1 MTFRFVDEVLSV
13 EPGEYG
19 KIVTVTVIPPSLPYL
34 TGPFRSAG
42 VPPSLVL
49 ESLAQSA
56 GHLVLATYP
65 RRGVLL
71 IKVEEAQF
79 HRPLGGGERLTVRS
93 ELQGFHGDPEA
104 GGVARASVEAAV
116 DGAPVAEAR
125 LLFLVVRV
133 DGLGV
138 PWEELGR

>member
-13 EPGEYG
+13 EPGERG
-19 KIVTVTVIPPSLPYL
+19 KIVTLTLIPSSAPYL
-34 TGPFRSAG
+34 TGPFRPAG

-56 GHLVLATYP
+56 GHLILATYP

-71 IKVEEAQF
+71 IKVEELQF
-79 HRPLGGGERLTVRS
+79 FRPLRSGERLTVHS
-93 ELQGFHGDPEA
+93 ELLGFHGDPEST
-104 GGVARASVEAAV
+104 GVAGAWGKALV
-116 DGAPVAEAR
+116 DGIPVAEAR

-138 PWEELGR
+138 NWEERVR